1 MTANALLQD
10 KCAHKVTFKK
20 PESGLKLTVLKAL
33 FDQMV
38 CQVRG
43 WSNGHANVLDSL
55 VEQICRQYEAKLE
68 ATVCQFND
76 YIIESKQVIS

>member
-1 MTANALLQD
+1 M
-10 KCAHKVTFKK
+10 
-20 PESGLKLTVLKAL
+20 LKSL

-76 YIIESKQVIS
+76 YISESKQVIS